1 MIETYIRALSE
12 KDLHQQ
18 IYEYF
23 FVFWMNF
30 FKNNV
35 CGSNLITSDSVER
48 RATQKMKD
56 SSSPRA
62 SYFFFFFYCALQYM
76 GF

>member
-56 SSSPRA
+56 SSSPHA